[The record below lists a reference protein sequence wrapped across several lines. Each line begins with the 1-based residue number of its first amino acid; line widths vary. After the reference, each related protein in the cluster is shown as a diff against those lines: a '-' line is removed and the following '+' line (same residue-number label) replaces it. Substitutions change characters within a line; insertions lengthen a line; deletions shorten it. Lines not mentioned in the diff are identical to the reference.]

1 MAEVKV
7 NDPFEVLLYPVLT
20 EKAISL
26 IERENTITFIVDRR
40 ANKEKIKKAFENMF
54 KVKVRKV
61 RTLIDAKGRKKA
73 YIAVS
78 KDYNATDIAAKL
90 GII

>member
-1 MAEVKV
+1 MPNVRV
-7 NDPFEVLLYPVLT
+7 DDPFKVLLYPVLT

-26 IERENTITFIVDRR
+26 IERENTITFIVDRK
-40 ANKEKIKKAFENMF
+40 ANKQKIKRAFENMF

-61 RTLIDAKGRKKA
+61 RTLVDAKGRKKA
-73 YIAVS
+73 YIAIS
-78 KDYNATDIAAKL
+78 KEHNATDIAAKL